1 MPFTPDEKRDLP
13 DIISAPRF
21 ATYLNA
27 TNNDVSTALSLYQ
40 WNLEISA
47 AFIVPL
53 QVCEVATRN
62 GVVVALEK
70 RYGADWHISQ
80 GFLHSLPQPSF
91 SYSPHS
97 DFTKTSSKLRRKQAL
112 TTGKIVAELKFAF
125 WETMLTKRHDQRLW
139 TPFFNDSFPHTDVT
153 ISIYAARRRANEH
166 LEKVR
171 GLRNRIAHH
180 EPIFTRNIQDEYQ
193 RILDIIRWR
202 SPVSA
207 DWVKKVQGV
216 TKLIQNKPIP

>member
-13 DIISAPRF
+13 DIISIPRF

-40 WNLEISA
+40 WNLEVSA

-70 RYGADWHISQ
+70 QYGADWHTSQ
-80 GFLHSLPQPSF
+80 GFTQSLPRPR
-91 SYSPHS
+91 YGYNPHS
-97 DFTKTSSKLRRKQAL
+97 DFRNTSSKLQRNQAL
-112 TTGKIVAELKFAF
+112 TAGKIVAELKFAF
-125 WETMLTKRHDQRLW
+125 WETMLTRRHDQRLW
-139 TPFFNDSFPHTDVT
+139 TPYFMDSFPHADLAV
-153 ISIYAARRRANEH
+153 SVYEARLKAH
-166 LEKVR
+166 DYLEKVR
-171 GLRNRIAHH
+171 KLRNRIAHH
-180 EPIFTRNIQDEYQ
+180 EPIFLRDIQGEYD

-207 DWVKKVQGV
+207 DWVDKVQEV
-216 TKLIQNKPIP
+216 TALNQNKPIP